1 MKYTFCQTVI
11 LFLNKF
17 SFFNSLRKLAKMFG
31 AMAVLGLLPLFFRS
45 GLFVELSLYSVRK
58 SIYHQD
64 SRSSLNQLKSP
75 VYGAFGFKVSP
86 KRGRRQLEK
95 TSCTMLS
102 LSVFGKF
109 LSKRFIFLL
118 GTEYYFSFNSHEC
131 HQTLV
136 VNVVKYLQSVLII

>member
-1 MKYTFCQTVI
+1 MKYIFCQTVI
-11 LFLNKF
+11 LLLNKF

-109 LSKRFIFLL
+109 LSKRFISYQELS
-118 GTEYYFSFNSHEC
+118 TTSHL
-131 HQTLV
+131 TV
-136 VNVVKYLQSVLII
+136 MNATKLQQLTQLSICSLC

>member
-1 MKYTFCQTVI
+1 MKYAFCQTVI

-95 TSCTMLS
+95 TSCMLS
-102 LSVFGKF
+102 LSVFVKF
-109 LSKRFIFLL
+109 LSKDF
-118 GTEYYFSFNSHEC
+118 FSYEEMSTRSHFTVMNAT
-131 HQTLV
+131 TLW
-136 VNVVKYLQSVLII
+136 YLSICSLQ